1 MITIVKALHLYLC
14 SYAPIA
20 NEGCK
25 RRFIFFRAK
34 SAISVAATDEKVK
47 EELLVSLD
55 KQFGNGDI
63 SF

>member
-1 MITIVKALHLYLC
+1 MLQLQTKDVK
-14 SYAPIA
+14 
-20 NEGCK
+20 EGS
-25 RRFIFFRAK
+25 FFFRAK

-47 EELLVSLD
+47 EGLLVSLD